1 MHMSQVKSGDIW
13 EGIFTCLKLDDDST
27 SYKVVLG
34 YPKKRLTPGSKDKD
48 DLAVRPEEY
57 KIFEADE
64 LVMVTAKEV
73 RISEQEVAGGDE
85 FTGGAG
91 GFETDAAIG
100 KGHASG

>member
-1 MHMSQVKSGDIW
+1 MFILMQEKSGDVW
-13 EGIFTCLKLDDDST
+13 EGIFTCLNLDEQS
-27 SYKVVLG
+27 SYKFVLG

-57 KIFEADE
+57 KVFDAENV
-64 LVMVTAKEV
+64 VMVTAKEV
-73 RISEQEVAGGDE
+73 RISEQEVSGGDE
-85 FTGGAG
+85 NTGGAG